1 MDTQPENGWLSLSDA
16 AELLGVH
23 PSTVRTWSNNGDIPV
38 HRTQGGHRRYRRSE
52 IELWAQTAR
61 QSRPVEADRI
71 IQSAVSQV
79 RVQIADGRLE
89 AEPWYQ
95 KLDDDARSQYR
106 RSAYTLFQ
114 GLLAYMASD
123 AEDEAASEAYA
134 IGYEYASRARRYGL
148 SHVDA
153 ARAFLFFRNI
163 LLESLMKVYREAN
176 VPSGKAWEEMLYK
189 MHSFTDQ
196 ILLRLLETYQ
206 VLEEA
211 KQ

>member
-1 MDTQPENGWLSLSDA
+1 MDTLPENGWLSLSDA

-79 RVQIADGRLE
+79 RIQIADGRLE

-95 KLDDDARSQYR
+95 KMDDDARAQYR

-123 AEDEAASEAYA
+123 VEAETASEAYA

-176 VPSGKAWEEMLYK
+176 VPSGKAWEEMLHK
-189 MHSFTDQ
+189 MHAFTDQ
-196 ILLRLLETYQ
+196 ILLKLLETYQ